1 MTAEEERE
9 LLYWLFAQRIFGCG
23 SAQPMQFFQLYGSM
37 TAFFEQTLFS
47 PKQELYRA
55 AFLKRGEKSRLES
68 IRPESCREI
77 LSRCREE
84 GVSLLTPA
92 SPNYPECLRK
102 IDAPPAVLYCKG
114 ELPPVDE
121 IPTIAVVGSRKASPN
136 SLQATRAICRQ
147 LAQAGAVVVSG
158 GALGVDS
165 AAHEGALDVGG
176 RTLCLLPCAI
186 DAPYLS
192 SKAEMRRRILEQGGA
207 LLSEF
212 PPGTEVQKWHFD
224 VRNRLISGLSCG
236 VLVAEAGVKSGTML
250 TVRHAAEQSRKIF
263 TLPLGVWEENA
274 EGMLRLLWDG
284 AKPVSCAADILTEY
298 QSRFPGFPVPQR
310 APLSELGERPPAPE
324 EKASPA
330 AKKAAKPS
338 SSAKAAKSSSSAK
351 AAKSPKKPL
360 SGLSPKA
367 QKLYA
372 ALSDQPVTSAEL
384 CYRTELPIQDV
395 LVAALELE
403 LAGYL
408 RSFSGSRYAKEG

>member
-1 MTAEEERE
+1 M
-9 LLYWLFAQRIFGCG
+9 
-23 SAQPMQFFQLYGSM
+23 
-37 TAFFEQTLFS
+37 
-47 PKQELYRA
+47 
-55 AFLKRGEKSRLES
+55 
-68 IRPESCREI
+68 
-77 LSRCREE
+77 SRCREE

-92 SPNYPECLRK
+92 SPNYPECLRQ

-121 IPTIAVVGSRKASPN
+121 IPAIAVVGSRKASPS

-186 DAPYLS
+186 DVPYLS

-207 LLSEF
+207 LVSEF

-263 TLPLGVWEENA
+263 TLPLGVWEGKRRGDA
-274 EGMLRLLWDG
+274 APLVGRRQAGFLRGGYSDRIPEPLS
-284 AKPVSCAADILTEY
+284 PVS
-298 QSRFPGFPVPQR
+298 PVPQR

-330 AKKAAKPS
+330 AKKAAKSS
-338 SSAKAAKSSSSAK
+338 SSAKAAKSSSPAK

-360 SGLSPKA
+360 SALSPKA

-408 RSFSGSRYAKEG
+408 RSFSGSRYGKRGIKAYPKAGVQIRLLPECNPL

>member
-23 SAQPMQFFQLYGSM
+23 SAQPMHFFQLYGSM
-37 TAFFEQTLFS
+37 TAFFEKTIFS

-121 IPTIAVVGSRKASPN
+121 IPAIAVVGSRKASPS

-186 DAPYLS
+186 DVPYLS
-192 SKAEMRRRILEQGGA
+192 SKAEMRRRI
-207 LLSEF
+207 
-212 PPGTEVQKWHFD
+212 
-224 VRNRLISGLSCG
+224 
-236 VLVAEAGVKSGTML
+236 
-250 TVRHAAEQSRKIF
+250 
-263 TLPLGVWEENA
+263 
-274 EGMLRLLWDG
+274 
-284 AKPVSCAADILTEY
+284 
-298 QSRFPGFPVPQR
+298 
-310 APLSELGERPPAPE
+310 
-324 EKASPA
+324 
-330 AKKAAKPS
+330 
-338 SSAKAAKSSSSAK
+338 
-351 AAKSPKKPL
+351 
-360 SGLSPKA
+360 
-367 QKLYA
+367 
-372 ALSDQPVTSAEL
+372 
-384 CYRTELPIQDV
+384 
-395 LVAALELE
+395 
-403 LAGYL
+403 
-408 RSFSGSRYAKEG
+408 

>member
-1 MTAEEERE
+1 M
-9 LLYWLFAQRIFGCG
+9 
-23 SAQPMQFFQLYGSM
+23 
-37 TAFFEQTLFS
+37 
-47 PKQELYRA
+47 
-55 AFLKRGEKSRLES
+55 
-68 IRPESCREI
+68 
-77 LSRCREE
+77 
-84 GVSLLTPA
+84 
-92 SPNYPECLRK
+92 
-102 IDAPPAVLYCKG
+102 
-114 ELPPVDE
+114 
-121 IPTIAVVGSRKASPN
+121 
-136 SLQATRAICRQ
+136 
-147 LAQAGAVVVSG
+147 
-158 GALGVDS
+158 
-165 AAHEGALDVGG
+165 
-176 RTLCLLPCAI
+176 
-186 DAPYLS
+186 
-192 SKAEMRRRILEQGGA
+192 
-207 LLSEF
+207 SEF

-330 AKKAAKPS
+330 AKKAAKSS
-338 SSAKAAKSSSSAK
+338 SSAKAAKPSSPAK

-360 SGLSPKA
+360 SALSPKA

>member
-1 MTAEEERE
+1 M
-9 LLYWLFAQRIFGCG
+9 
-23 SAQPMQFFQLYGSM
+23 
-37 TAFFEQTLFS
+37 
-47 PKQELYRA
+47 
-55 AFLKRGEKSRLES
+55 
-68 IRPESCREI
+68 
-77 LSRCREE
+77 
-84 GVSLLTPA
+84 
-92 SPNYPECLRK
+92 
-102 IDAPPAVLYCKG
+102 
-114 ELPPVDE
+114 
-121 IPTIAVVGSRKASPN
+121 
-136 SLQATRAICRQ
+136 
-147 LAQAGAVVVSG
+147 
-158 GALGVDS
+158 
-165 AAHEGALDVGG
+165 
-176 RTLCLLPCAI
+176 
-186 DAPYLS
+186 
-192 SKAEMRRRILEQGGA
+192 
-207 LLSEF
+207 
-212 PPGTEVQKWHFD
+212 
-224 VRNRLISGLSCG
+224 
-236 VLVAEAGVKSGTML
+236 LVAEAGVKSGTML

-310 APLSELGERPPAPE
+310 APLSELGGAAPGPRR
-324 EKASPA
+324 KSLSTAKKA
-330 AKKAAKPS
+330 AKSSSSAKAAKPSSSAKAAKPS

-351 AAKSPKKPL
+351 AAKSPQKPL